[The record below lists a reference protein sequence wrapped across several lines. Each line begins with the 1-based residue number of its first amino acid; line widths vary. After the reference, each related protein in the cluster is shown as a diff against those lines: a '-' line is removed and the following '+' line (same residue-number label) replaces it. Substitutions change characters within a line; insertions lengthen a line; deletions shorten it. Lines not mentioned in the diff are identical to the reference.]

1 MSHAIGDLEKR
12 EEVREQKIGGV
23 PLFSDHPLM
32 STTNPI
38 INSGRLNT
46 DILRQIKDRFLATGQ
61 NIFLGKRV
69 MLVDPCESE
78 VSSS

>member
-12 EEVREQKIGGV
+12 EEVRGQRIGGV

-32 STTNPI
+32 PTTNPI
-38 INSGRLNT
+38 INSVCLNT
-46 DILRQIKDRFLATGQ
+46 DIPRQIKDRSLATSQ
-61 NIFLGKRV
+61 NIFLGKRII
-69 MLVDPCESE
+69 LVVPCEHE